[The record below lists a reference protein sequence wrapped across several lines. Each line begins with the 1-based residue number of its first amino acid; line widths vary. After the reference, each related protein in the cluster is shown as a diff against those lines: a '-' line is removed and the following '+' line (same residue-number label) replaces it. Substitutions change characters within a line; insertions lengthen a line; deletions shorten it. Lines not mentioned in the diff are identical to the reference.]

1 MTSEGVEEQEEAEF
15 PSVTSLAEGRV
26 AYILEW
32 PSLEVEDGH
41 KEALVFVVMK
51 REAGL
56 LLAVPDGFIPEEE
69 LGQAN
74 LAEAGGSVLGPSSV
88 LVIPGV
94 VAEGGVDSPT
104 GVDMN
109 VLVVDMDA
117 SVVGQ
122 LRVADAVEDLAMGF
136 DAEDP
141 FSIPSPDVLVAK
153 SLEWLSSA
161 GLQQLEANYTPE
173 VTAESVAGT
182 PKAAA
187 PKRQRRKPAGGATAS
202 GGGVQPKRATTASL
216 AASMETVLQTLPA
229 LTNQM
234 QMLLSRQALE
244 GSMKKG
250 SSVSAV
256 LSQPLGG
263 SMVGGPVST
272 TPGEVAKIMKAP
284 PKWGPPP
291 KKSSVQVQHV
301 PGARQEA
308 EELALEKQEMGE
320 SSSLAQ
326 AMMAQSVA
334 ITNLVAQ
341 IAGSSGDPMVDL
353 QGQSSS
359 TRGALGR
366 ARLQQELA
374 AHKGTFFHS
383 VVMSMARRMAP
394 TMPAEQPYGELQ
406 MAGIS
411 GVRYLE
417 RFGGYGKQKELGI
430 LQYNIMTAFDF
441 LMVGNVEAAKD
452 TIALMA
458 VMVEQASM
466 DHGKFDLAQ
475 VLTFQE
481 DPPSSIFM
489 TRAASQV
496 SRSRAFA
503 PLADQKWITV
513 SLAFLK
519 ELDTITT
526 KRSELV
532 GGSLSTSLSTVPPP
546 PKAKQPGSP
555 KKKGGGRGNQRQQLE
570 EEDVQ

>member
-1 MTSEGVEEQEEAEF
+1 MTSEEMGEQEEPEW

-32 PSLEVEDGH
+32 PSMELEDGH
-41 KEALVFVVMK
+41 KEAMVFVVMK

-56 LLAVPDGFIPEEE
+56 LLAVPDGFISEEE
-69 LGQAN
+69 LSRAN
-74 LAEAGGSVLGPSSV
+74 LAEAGGSVLGPSSI
-88 LVIPGV
+88 LIIPGV
-94 VAEGGVDSPT
+94 VAEGGTDSPT

-122 LRVADAVEDLAMGF
+122 LRVAEAVEDLAMGF
-136 DAEDP
+136 DADDP
-141 FSIPSPDVLVAK
+141 FAIPFADVLVAK

-161 GLQQLEANYTPE
+161 GLQQLEATYTPE
-173 VTAESVAGT
+173 VTAESEAMT

-234 QMLLSRQALE
+234 QMLLSRQEALE
-244 GSMKKG
+244 VSMKKG

-263 SMVGGPVST
+263 SMAGGPVST
-272 TPGEVAKIMKAP
+272 TLGVVAKNMKSP
-284 PKWGPPP
+284 PKMGPPP
-291 KKSSVQVQHV
+291 KKPSVQVQHV

-308 EELALEKQEMGE
+308 EELALEKQDVVE
-320 SSSLAQ
+320 SSQLAQ

-334 ITNLVAQ
+334 ITSLVAQ

-366 ARLQQELA
+366 AKLQQELA

-430 LQYNIMTAFDF
+430 LQYNIMTAFRFSD
-441 LMVGNVEAAKD
+441 GWKCGSGEGHNSSDGGDGGAGE
-452 TIALMA
+452 
-458 VMVEQASM
+458 
-466 DHGKFDLAQ
+466 HGPRQ
-475 VLTFQE
+475 VRL
-481 DPPSSIFM
+481 
-489 TRAASQV
+489 
-496 SRSRAFA
+496 
-503 PLADQKWITV
+503 
-513 SLAFLK
+513 
-519 ELDTITT
+519 
-526 KRSELV
+526 
-532 GGSLSTSLSTVPPP
+532 GSGL
-546 PKAKQPGSP
+546 
-555 KKKGGGRGNQRQQLE
+555 R
-570 EEDVQ
+570 